1 MGGGP
6 AAETART
13 PRCVAGAGACPP
25 EDCGG
30 PAGYAEL
37 GRTLAG
43 RMTDEK
49 RDLHLSV
56 RRCFGKAGPPL
67 PRAADPRCR
76 PSRRVAADGSA
87 RRGRSGR
94 WLWRSQ
100 LHPDL
105 LCNVSILFSPVLGV
119 I

>member
-49 RDLHLSV
+49 RDLLDWLGEPFDSDAFRLSEVNV
-56 RRCFGKAGPPL
+56 RPA
-67 PRAADPRCR
+67 
-76 PSRRVAADGSA
+76 
-87 RRGRSGR
+87 
-94 WLWRSQ
+94 
-100 LHPDL
+100 
-105 LCNVSILFSPVLGV
+105 V